1 MVPKTVANFVDICDG
16 VTELSPPNPLGEKR
30 SYDGSE
36 IFRIIPDFM
45 AQGGDIRHPELIEDG
60 EGGLKPRYI
69 GTDGESIYPG
79 NEFPDENF
87 RISHSREFLLSMANH
102 GPNTNTS

>member
-1 MVPKTVANFVDICDG
+1 MPKTVANFVDICDG
-16 VTELSPPNPLGEKR
+16 VTELSPPNPQGRKR
-30 SYDGSE
+30 SYDGTE
-36 IFRIIPDFM
+36 MFRVIPDFM

-60 EGGLKPRYI
+60 EGGLKPRPP

-87 RISHSREFLLSMANH
+87 RISHSREFVLSMANN